1 MGDHHYE
8 VKMNDIRIY
17 TFTST
22 KLNEDQLTSFDF
34 TVEEYEPQFI
44 PKELPSNPLSN
55 RPQLPPNPYE

>member
-44 PKELPSNPLSN
+44 LKDLPENSLSN
-55 RPQLPPNPYE
+55 RP